1 LRQVV
6 SGHYQYY
13 GVPTNSTA
21 IGRFRDEVTRHWL
34 RSLRRRSQR
43 HGLTW
48 ERMRRLVRS
57 WLPPAHIC
65 HPWPSVRFL
74 ATTQGKSVCGN
85 SARTDPCGGSGAS
98 PVPTATDRCA
108 WAAH

>member
-1 LRQVV
+1 
-6 SGHYQYY
+6 
-13 GVPTNSTA
+13 
-21 IGRFRDEVTRHWL
+21 VTRHWL

-74 ATTQGKSVCGN
+74 ATT
-85 SARTDPCGGSGAS
+85 
-98 PVPTATDRCA
+98 
-108 WAAH
+108 